1 MFKWALRYQKTYY
14 LKDADGFELTKQ
26 LKHAKLFSTK
36 KDAEVRYLHALG
48 AGDRRCGGWARGYPV
63 VWLGLIK
70 VFLSLG
76 E

>member
-14 LKDADGFELTKQ
+14 LKDVDGFELTKQ

-36 KDAEVRYLHALG
+36 KDTEVWNGR
-48 AGDRRCGGWARGYPV
+48 PV
-63 VWLGLIK
+63 K

>member
-14 LKDADGFELTKQ
+14 LKDAYSFELTKQ

-36 KDAEVRYLHALG
+36 KDAEVWLWDLRQWNG
-48 AGDRRCGGWARGYPV
+48 RPV
-63 VWLGLIK
+63 K

-76 E
+76 ELIELDSY